1 MECTAVYSNAL
12 TMGTVPHNKE
22 QRRQL
27 PTQGYH
33 IMESAQLHD
42 GSLPCVLLTYR
53 HVLAIAVYL
62 VDIPTSSTTSK
73 KDAAWL

>member
-1 MECTAVYSNAL
+1 
-12 TMGTVPHNKE
+12 MGTVHTKK
-22 QRRQL
+22 QRRQFS
-27 PTQGYH
+27 TQGYH

-42 GSLPCVLLTYR
+42 GSLPCGLLTYR
-53 HVLAIAVYL
+53 HVLAVAVYL